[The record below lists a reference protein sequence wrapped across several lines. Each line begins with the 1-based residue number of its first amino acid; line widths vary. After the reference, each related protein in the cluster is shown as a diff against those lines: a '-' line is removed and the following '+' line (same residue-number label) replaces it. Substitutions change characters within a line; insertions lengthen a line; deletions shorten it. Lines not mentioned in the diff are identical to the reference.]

1 MKIGHLADA
10 HLDSA
15 FTLFSP
21 EVARQRRQAI
31 EVALRTAVEESAN
44 AGVDAIFVAG
54 DVYEHD
60 RVAPDTGE
68 FLRAL
73 FARVSPIPVFIAPGN
88 HDWFGPS
95 SLYARLDWSPNVHV
109 FKSDRLEPIELV
121 DGLTLWG
128 GAHRAPANTDGFLDR
143 FSVDRGGTHIA
154 LFHGSEQGAFAFQEA
169 GKVPHAPFR
178 ADQVNTAGLAHVF
191 TGHLHTPIDA
201 DAYTYPGNPEP
212 LSFGERTTPMPGL
225 VLATMGVDGC
235 VARERRKVGQTD
247 LWDVKLDVTSCTS
260 GDDVRQRAAAE
271 LRELTGCVRVTV
283 SGEVASDVDVSLED
297 IERAAPAAMAV
308 VARAGVLTTAYDIG
322 AIQGEK
328 TVRGEFVADV
338 LAAELPDPIKQR
350 IVVTGLRALEGR
362 SDLEVV

>member
-1 MKIGHLADA
+1 MKIAHLADA
-10 HLDSA
+10 HLDGA

-31 EVALRTAVEESAN
+31 EVALRTAVEEAAN

-68 FLRAL
+68 FLRGL
-73 FARVSPIPVFIAPGN
+73 FAGVAPTPVFIAPGN

-95 SLYARLDWSPNVHV
+95 SLYARLDWSSNVHI
-109 FKSDRLEPIELV
+109 FKSDKLEPIELV
-121 DGLTLWG
+121 NGLTLWG
-128 GAHRAPANTDGFLDR
+128 AAHCAPANTDGFLED
-143 FSVDRGGTHIA
+143 FAVDRAGAHLA
-154 LFHGSEQGAFAFQEA
+154 LFHGSEQGAFVFQEA

-191 TGHLHTPIDA
+191 SGHLHTPVDA
-201 DAYTYPGNPEP
+201 DVYTYPGNPEP

-225 VLATMGVDGC
+225 VLATIGDDGR
-235 VARERRKVGQTD
+235 VARERRKVSQTE
-247 LWDVKLDVTSCTS
+247 LWDVQLDVTGCAS
-260 GDDVRQRAAAE
+260 GNDVRQRAAAE

-283 SGEVASDVDVSLED
+283 SGEVAPDVDVSLED
-297 IERAAPAAMAV
+297 IERAAPTAMAV
-308 VARAGVLTTAYDIG
+308 IARAGVLTNAYDIE
-322 AIQGEK
+322 AIQVEK

-338 LAAELPDPIKQR
+338 LATDLPDPIKQK